1 MKDVKMKGRQRG
13 TIGEKNQKSATDRN
27 VFTKLNNMEPH
38 ITAFTPY
45 TNLKLTA

>member
-1 MKDVKMKGRQRG
+1 MKGRQRG
-13 TIGEKNQKSATDRN
+13 TVGEKNQKSATDRN